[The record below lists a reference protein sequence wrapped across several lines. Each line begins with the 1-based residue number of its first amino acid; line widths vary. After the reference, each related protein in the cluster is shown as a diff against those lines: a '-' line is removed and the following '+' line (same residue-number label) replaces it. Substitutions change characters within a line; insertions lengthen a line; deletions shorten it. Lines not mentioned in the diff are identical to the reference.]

1 MEDNQNICSNP
12 DLLPEIEMYANK
24 YPNAEEAL
32 FRMGI
37 DRLLTPEQ
45 KQIWEYWNYDR
56 LTQEE
61 IASKTHSEQS
71 LIAKKI
77 KTIEKQLTK
86 WCREHLE
93 IYHLLQEV
101 ENNNV

>member
-1 MEDNQNICSNP
+1 MDNNDDYNHDPRSNP
-12 DLLPEIEMYANK
+12 DLLPEIESYGNA
-24 YPNAEEAL
+24 YPTAEEAL

-37 DRLLTPEQ
+37 DRILTKEQ
-45 KQIWEYWNYDR
+45 KEIWEYWNYDR
-56 LTQEE
+56 LTQSE
-61 IASKTHSEQS
+61 IAKKTNSEQS

-93 IYHLLQEV
+93 IYNLLKEL
-101 ENNNV
+101 E